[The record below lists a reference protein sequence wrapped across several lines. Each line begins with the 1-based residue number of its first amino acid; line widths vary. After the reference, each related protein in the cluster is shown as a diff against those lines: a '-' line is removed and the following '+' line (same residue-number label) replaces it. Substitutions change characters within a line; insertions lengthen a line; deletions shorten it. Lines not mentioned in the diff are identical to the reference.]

1 MSWANALCCLT
12 LEAVKARGVRAIVVY
27 VDDGGYRCEVIEYL
41 TLLGLE
47 LAASDF
53 AGVPGHADAVDIRLV
68 RLDVGSCEGEG
79 G

>member
-1 MSWANALCCLT
+1 
-12 LEAVKARGVRAIVVY
+12 
-27 VDDGGYRCEVIEYL
+27 VIEYL

-53 AGVPGHADAVDIRLV
+53 AGVPGHADVVGKRLV
-68 RLDVGSCEGEG
+68 LLDFGSCEGEG